1 LKEYF
6 ETIKIILRTISRKA
20 IISEEEISNLETYIE
35 NFSKI
40 WPILIGPI
48 TPKADEIM
56 FHVIPFLKIY
66 KTIGHFA
73 EEDNEKIHAEIN
85 RIMRPLMMMKNKKK
99 KFRLTIKR
107 LVLGRSCFKI

>member
-1 LKEYF
+1 MKNYF
-6 ETIKIILRTISRKA
+6 FTIKTILRTISRKEILSEA
-20 IISEEEISNLETYIE
+20 EIIELESEIDQ
-35 NFSKI
+35 FSKI
-40 WPILIGPI
+40 WPSLIGPV

-56 FHVIPFLKIY
+56 YHVIPFLKIY

-85 RIMRPLMMMKNKKK
+85 RIMRPLASMRNKKK

-107 LVLGRSCFKI
+107 LVLGRTCFKI